1 VLLAFAAI
9 VPFGLVRLSKDWVSM
24 RAASGADRAER
35 RKQLREQALGLSVM
49 LLVIGIVLNFVR
61 PW

>member
-1 VLLAFAAI
+1 VQP
-9 VPFGLVRLSKDWVSM
+9 VVRN
-24 RAASGADRAER
+24 RAER
-35 RKQLREQALGLSVM
+35 RKQLREQALGLGVM